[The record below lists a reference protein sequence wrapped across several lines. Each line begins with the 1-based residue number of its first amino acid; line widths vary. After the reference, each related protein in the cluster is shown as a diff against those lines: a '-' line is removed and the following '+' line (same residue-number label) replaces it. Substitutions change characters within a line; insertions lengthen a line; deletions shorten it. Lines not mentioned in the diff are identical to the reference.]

1 MPPRSL
7 PFPLRR
13 APAARRPARQAGS
26 GAAAPPADAGVT
38 LRLAIGRE
46 GIGLEL
52 ATPARLGCLSVTEL
66 SATLPGIR
74 FPVDVSGGVPRF
86 RHRRGEL
93 QRLEVELG
101 ARALARWAAPRLRG
115 LLGVRA
121 PEVWIAVRPAAATVC
136 IAAAIDPEEERPP
149 PGPVLA
155 FDLHALAEAEDL
167 ILVVEQARGADLPLA
182 PTALAVACV
191 EALLGGA
198 AVREGC
204 AFVLR
209 SAAGAIV
216 RALLPEAGARVP
228 ATDGVRW
235 TTLAAASDAWLLHA
249 ANGKLTATPSP
260 EGLRARE
267 VALLLREGDDALVG
281 GVDGEARSL
290 YVDALGRAPRHPE
303 ITRRIVEIDVRA
315 GGREEAA
322 LAMLVEA
329 RFPVPESGEVR
340 FGTLPGQLRVAT
352 RDLEAALASLE
363 HAGDTEP
370 APALAAR
377 AYEMAAREAH
387 DPEDAARW
395 LDRGLARAPGSIT
408 ARWLRVT
415 RRLQLGRLDD
425 ALADVEHLEA
435 MARGGR
441 VRHAVW
447 LRAGRAWHAAGLASH
462 AGALF
467 ERALRFVPDDARAL
481 AGLGAAL
488 VGEGRAERGV
498 ALLERAL
505 ELAGARGEATAGI
518 LLDLGRA
525 LAEKLDDLPTGVARV
540 SAIPSDAAEA
550 LPARALE
557 GRWRASLGDLAGA
570 ALAFARLRELAAARV
585 EGLDEAQGRV
595 LAAFL
600 REAAD
605 FERVR
610 RHDLFAAQRHL
621 AAALRLSPRDPELL
635 RAYREAGALIARSSA
650 GAAPDRSSWRP
661 VARPEMDPEAD
672 PEADPEMDEAG
683 EGAPTFESR
692 EEDRAVAS
700 HRPWL
705 DLSFP
710 AEADAGLA
718 RRIDDLTGRLQ
729 GDPSD
734 DTVADELATLLEQA
748 GRGHDLVALLSAR
761 LEEATPERRAVLA
774 PRARSALERLAH
786 QAESAGRREEA
797 ALYRSAIAASLEGRT

>member
-1 MPPRSL
+1 MPPHSL

-13 APAARRPARQAGS
+13 APAARRPGRRAGS
-26 GAAAPPADAGVT
+26 GTPPPPTDAGVT

-52 ATPARLGCLSVTEL
+52 ASPARLGCLSVTEL
-66 SATLPGIR
+66 SATLPGVR

-136 IAAAIDPEEERPP
+136 IAAATDPEEEPP
-149 PGPVLA
+149 RPGPVLA
-155 FDLHALAEAEDL
+155 FDLHALAEGENL
-167 ILVVEQARGADLPLA
+167 VLVVEQARGADLPRTA
-182 PTALAVACV
+182 TALAVACV
-191 EALLGGA
+191 EALLGNA

-209 SAAGAIV
+209 SAAEAIV

-228 ATDGVRW
+228 ATGGVGW
-235 TTLAAASDAWLLHA
+235 TTLAAASDTWLLHA
-249 ANGKLTATPSP
+249 AKGKLTATPSP

-267 VALLLREGDDALVG
+267 VALLLCEADDALIL
-281 GVDGEARSL
+281 GVDAEARSL

-329 RFPVPESGEVR
+329 RFPVSGSGEVR
-340 FGTLPGQLRVAT
+340 FGMLPGQLREAM
-352 RDLEAALASLE
+352 RDIEAALASLE

-377 AYEMAAREAH
+377 AYETAARVTQN
-387 DPEDAARW
+387 PEDAARW
-395 LDRGLARAPGSIT
+395 LDRGLARAPGSIP

-488 VGEGRAERGV
+488 VGEGRTERGV
-498 ALLERAL
+498 AVLERAL
-505 ELAGARGEATAGI
+505 ERAGAGGEATAGI

-525 LAEKLDDLPTGVARV
+525 LAEKLDDLPTAVARV
-540 SAIPSDAAEA
+540 SAIPSDAAET

-557 GRWRASLGDLAGA
+557 GRWRARLGDLAGA
-570 ALAFARLRELAAARV
+570 ALAFARLRELSAARA
-585 EGLDEAQGRV
+585 EGMDPAQGQSI
-595 LAAFL
+595 AAFL
-600 REAAD
+600 REASD

-621 AAALRLSPRDPELL
+621 AAALRLSPHHPDLL
-635 RAYREAGALIARSSA
+635 RAYRAAGALIARPSP
-650 GAAPDRSSWRP
+650 GATPGRSSGHP
-661 VARPEMDPEAD
+661 LAPPE
-672 PEADPEMDEAG
+672 EAG
-683 EGAPTFESR
+683 PEEAEAGDGPLPLGIG
-692 EEDRAVAS
+692 EEDGTAVFD
-700 HRPWL
+700 RPRL

-710 AEADAGLA
+710 AEVDADVA
-718 RRIDDLTGRLQ
+718 RRIDDLTRRLQ

-734 DTVADELATLLEQA
+734 DAVADELATFLEQA
-748 GRGHDLVALLSAR
+748 ARGHDLVALLSAR
-761 LEEATPERRAVLA
+761 LDDATPERRAHLA
-774 PRARSALERLAH
+774 PRARSALERLAL
-786 QAESAGRREEA
+786 QAESAGRLEEA
-797 ALYRSAIAASLEGRT
+797 ALYRSAIAALLAET